1 MSLPYQEKLIP
12 CAKELRKNATK
23 QENHLWYDF
32 LCHYPVRFQRQKT
45 IDHFIADFYCHA
57 AKLIV
62 ELDGSQHYEEQGI
75 ERDKERT
82 AILEQYGLKVIRFSN
97 LEIKQNFQ
105 GVCTAI
111 DLAVKER
118 MRAFAEALPQSPT
131 ATAPSKREPFD
142 KEGKFPARGKASL
155 LEGGGT
161 ATAVTEGVGL
171 ENSSH

>member
-1 MSLPYQEKLIP
+1 MFSRCPNKQQGDDFISLPYQNKLIP
-12 CAKELRKNATK
+12 RAKELRKGATK

-32 LCHYPVRFQRQKT
+32 LRSYPVRFQRQKT

-57 AKLIV
+57 AKLII

-82 AILEQYGLKVIRFSN
+82 AILEQYGLNVIRFSN
-97 LEIKQNFQ
+97 LEVERNFE

-118 MRAFAEALPQSPT
+118 MN
-131 ATAPSKREPFD
+131 
-142 KEGKFPARGKASL
+142 SL
-155 LEGGGT
+155 
-161 ATAVTEGVGL
+161 
-171 ENSSH
+171 SHLR